1 MKKSGILIFSVIA
14 CLSLCLCF
22 LSSPYELNYKH
33 IAINTPIEYTAD
45 LENTDYPSG
54 EKYLAHDLA
63 MAFNDLGYQAKA
75 YALEDGYSNRNFN
88 EGFEIY
94 MRTFPEM
101 DFDSYHAHIDE
112 DRISVIFETLNYT
125 AKQLKNADIV
135 FTGSKKK
142 NDEYKKIGINSFY
155 VPQFT
160 RLDKFYYSPKDELK
174 TKVLFVGNQWNK
186 GLGLRKS
193 IQYALNSGIELDVY
207 GSGWHELLDNNEN
220 IKIRGEQIS
229 GDELKHYYSSA
240 EIVLNDTH
248 QFMIDNGFI
257 SNRVFDVTASQGFLI
272 SDYNPAIAEIYGDAI
287 PMYKNEQEFRE
298 LIEYYLAHP
307 EERKEKT
314 MRAYEITKNNFS
326 AQKVVSR
333 MIKIMKEYY
342 ALHIR
347 NKTFQRRLA
356 YLKQKITKWGKK
368 KAAIRIN
375 LSRKLADYNMYA
387 AIEYFKDKLYKKG
400 YETDILFGGELYN
413 FVADDADINVF
424 IRGSGPFLDA
434 RMNNKAK
441 NLYFALKSDHVFPE
455 EFNNYDGYLVN
466 SQEFLEGLKAI
477 KNNSAKLVFGSAMH
491 EELTTFDEYDILFIS
506 DTDKIDASNYIN
518 NNYSFKAYT
527 GMEFVAL
534 NRQERENLLAQAR
547 LVVYMPNPYTFN
559 NNIPYAVLDIVSY
572 GRPVLTAYTK
582 ILYNTF
588 GNSIEMYNTVNE
600 MKTKT
605 AELLSQNALTLKD
618 KAKRAR
624 KILIEITEHNDIF

>member
-1 MKKSGILIFSVIA
+1 MHASVYA
-14 CLSLCLCF
+14 FVF

-45 LENTDYPSG
+45 LENTAYPSG
-54 EKYLAHDLA
+54 EKYLACDLA

-174 TKVLFVGNQWNK
+174 TKLLFFGNQWNK
-186 GLGLRKS
+186 ELGLRKS

-207 GSGWHELLDNNEN
+207 GSGWHELLDNNEK

-342 ALHIR
+342 ALHVR
-347 NKTFQRRLA
+347 NKIFQRRLA

-375 LSRKLADYNMYA
+375 LRRKLADYNMYA

-424 IRGSGPFLDA
+424 IRGNGPFLDA

-441 NLYFALKSDHVFPE
+441 NLFFTLKSELVFPE

-506 DTDKIDASNYIN
+506 DTDKIDVSNYIN

-527 GMEFVAL
+527 GMEFVEL

-582 ILYNTF
+582 ILYKTF